1 MVNWAEKMGKVK
13 ISEWLWRFLASVM
26 LISVGWTMWIFY
38 QLNPTPL
45 ITAAAF
51 EAAAKA
57 KSKAQQNTHGVISPA
72 TGAEPS
78 AVPAAPAAAASETPR
93 EPPVN
98 VEKLK
103 LSDSIA
109 PPAPDAK
116 Q

>member
-1 MVNWAEKMGKVK
+1 MSKVK

-57 KSKAQQNTHGVISPA
+57 KSNAQQNTHGVIAPA

-78 AVPAAPAAAASETPR
+78 AAPAAPEIPR

-98 VEKLK
+98 VDKLK

-109 PPAPDAK
+109 TPAPDAK
-116 Q
+116 K

>member
-1 MVNWAEKMGKVK
+1 MGKVK
-13 ISEWLWRFLASVM
+13 LSEWLWRFLATVM
-26 LISVGWTMWIFY
+26 LFSVAWTSWIFY

-57 KSKAQQNTHGVISPA
+57 KSNPQQNTHGVIAPA
-72 TGAEPS
+72 AGAEP
-78 AVPAAPAAAASETPR
+78 PAAPDTAK

-98 VEKLK
+98 VDKLK

-116 Q
+116 K